1 MAMSA
6 KERKR
11 ANRIAE
17 LQKVLKCTEEEAIDV
32 YETDYAIDHGQ
43 RTPYDLSPE
52 EEKAAIKNWT
62 SAGFKRTKAE
72 IGEKAKPQIQN
83 VELPTTKKAPPVYKF
98 EGKTARPKNEIKC
111 SIIAELLEFLLKNNE
126 NIGFS
131 NVEVVI
137 EGKKIQFEVG
147 EDTFTLDLVQKRKP
161 KA

>member
-17 LQKVLKCTEEEAIDV
+17 IQKALKCTEEEAIDV

-62 SAGFKRTKAE
+62 SAGYKRTKAE

-83 VELPTTKKAPPVYKF
+83 VELPTKKAPPVYKF
-98 EGKTARPKNEIKC
+98 EGKTERPKNEIKC
-111 SIIAELLEFLLKNNE
+111 SIIAELLEFLLENNE
-126 NIGFS
+126 KIGFS
-131 NVEVVI
+131 NVEVVTV
-137 EGKKIQFEVG
+137 GKKIQFDVG
-147 EDTFTLDLVQKRKP
+147 NDTFTLDLVQKRKP
-161 KA
+161 KV

>member
-83 VELPTTKKAPPVYKF
+83 VELPTKKAPPVYKF
-98 EGKTARPKNEIKC
+98 ENKKEKPKNETKC
-111 SIIAELLEFLLKNNE
+111 LIIAELLEFLLE
-126 NIGFS
+126 NSEKIGFS
-131 NVEVVI
+131 NVEVITV
-137 EGKKIQFEVG
+137 GKKIQFEVG
-147 EDTFTLDLVQKRKP
+147 DDTFTLDLVKKNKP